1 MCAITRSPGMKPCT
15 PSPTCL
21 TTPAISLPGE
31 KGRSGLN
38 WYLLWMRRTSGKFT
52 PLAFTDTRSC
62 PLPGFGEGTSSTTS
76 ASGGPQFL
84 HSTAFMRDL
93 SGFPGHHK
101 ARLLRSQ
108 LSGYHAL
115 EGGGHG
121 RQCDIAAIRGLLDA
135 LVRLLHRLSD
145 PDRDHRPYPHCDI
158 WKELHPAI
166 DAGQDL
172 LGRHPVP
179 GRPAGL
185 CRDPFLALPRRDAGK
200 DAHLRENRR
209 RQHVRAAVHRK
220 VDRSLFRL
228 PRFDHPDIPR
238 FPLDRLRQAQTGMA
252 RQTCRNRGDPGRGRL
267 NPRSLT
273 TGTHA
278 RKGEDMSW
286 GFWIV
291 VGIVVAAVVWLIS
304 IYNGLVA
311 QRNRFKNAFAQIDV
325 QLKRRYDL
333 IPNLVESVKGYMQHE
348 RGTLDAVIKAR
359 GSAVSA
365 AQAAAANPGNP
376 GAMQGLSQAEG
387 ALGGAL
393 GRLIA
398 VFEQYPGLKA
408 NRHVLGLQEELSST
422 ENKIAFS
429 RQAYNDSVM
438 EYNTKR
444 ESFPDNIF
452 AGMFGFSAAE
462 LLQSTD
468 TAEERKA
475 PKVSFS

>member
-84 HSTAFMRDL
+84 HSTAFMGDL
-93 SGFPGHHK
+93 SGFPGIHQ

-220 VDRSLFRL
+220 ADRSLFRL

-252 RQTCRNRGDPGRGRL
+252 RQTCRDRGDPGRGRL

-273 TGTHA
+273 IGTHA

-311 QRNRFKNAFAQIDV
+311 RRNRFKNAFAQIDV

-333 IPNLVESVKGYMQHE
+333 IPNLVETAKGYIKHE
-348 RGTLDAVIKAR
+348 RGTLEAVIAAR
-359 GSAVSA
+359 NGAQSAN
-365 AQAAAANPGNP
+365 QRAAANPADAE
-376 GAMQGLSQAEG
+376 AMKHMAAAEAGLS
-387 ALGGAL
+387 GAL
-393 GRLIA
+393 GRLFA
-398 VFEQYPGLKA
+398 LFEAYPDLKA
-408 NRHVLGLQEELSST
+408 NQTMMQLSEELTST
-422 ENKIAFS
+422 ENKLSFA
-429 RQAYNDSVM
+429 RQAYNDAVM
-438 EYNTKR
+438 SYNTGI
-444 ESFPDNIF
+444 ESFPDNF
-452 AGMFGFSAAE
+452 VAGFGGFKEAT
-462 LLQSTD
+462 LLESTESP
-468 TAEERKA
+468 EERK
-475 PKVSFS
+475 PVKVSFS